1 MFKAWQA
8 ITLWKRV
15 IIGLIGGMSLGMVL
29 HYGVGEPASAFVTAW
44 IKPFGDAFVRLIK
57 MLVIPLI
64 ATTLV
69 AGVVA
74 IGKPAKLGTIGLRAV
89 LLYMGT
95 TFFAVCLGMVSGTI
109 FKPGA
114 GLGALAASDAAMRS
128 AQGKLSAGTAANT
141 GIADKLLNII
151 PTNPLAALVE
161 GDVLAVIFFSILVG
175 VAIMMVGER
184 AKPLKYFFEASADV
198 VMKITMWVMGLAP
211 YGVFAL
217 MVWIITEQGLSILS
231 NMGMLAIA
239 LYLACIAQILFIYG
253 GVMIKGILRLPLG
266 RYFHGIA
273 DAMGVA
279 YSTASSNATLP
290 VTITCAQNNL
300 GVDKAVAG
308 SVLPLGATINMDGT
322 AIYLGIIALFAAQAF
337 GIDLTLGNYAMI
349 ALMAT
354 LTSIGT
360 AGIPSASLFLAAGV
374 LSTFGVTDAQTTLI
388 VAFIMPFDRLLDM
401 MRTVTNVSGDV
412 AVACTV
418 AKWEG
423 ELDEDVFRAK
433 PVI

>member
-1 MFKAWQA
+1 MFKTWQSV
-8 ITLWKRV
+8 TLWKRV
-15 IIGLIGGMSLGMVL
+15 ILALIAGMLVGLVL
-29 HYGVGEPASAFVTAW
+29 HYAGGPAAQDFVTRFV
-44 IKPFGDAFVRLIK
+44 KPFGDAFVRLIK

-74 IGKPAKLGTIGLRAV
+74 IGKPSKLGTIGLRAV

-95 TFFAVCLGMVSGTI
+95 TLFAVCLGMASGSL
-109 FKPGA
+109 FRPGA
-114 GLGALAASDAAMRS
+114 GIGELSVSDAAMAG
-128 AQGKLSAGTAANT
+128 AQGKLSAGAAANS

-175 VAIMMVGER
+175 VGIMMVGER
-184 AKPLKYFFEASADV
+184 AKPLRDFFDASAEV
-198 VMKITMWVMGLAP
+198 VMKITMWVMELAP

-217 MVWIITEQGLSILS
+217 MVWIITEQGLTILS
-231 NMGMLAIA
+231 NMGMLAVA
-239 LYLACIAQILFIYG
+239 LYVACFIQIMLVYG
-253 GVMIKGILRLPLG
+253 GILVKGILRLPAG
-266 RYFHGIA
+266 RFFYGIA
-273 DAMGVA
+273 DALGVA
-279 YSTASSNATLP
+279 YSTSSSNATLP
-290 VTITCAQNNL
+290 VTISCAENNL

-322 AIYLGIIALFAAQAF
+322 AIYLGIIAMFSAQAF

-349 ALMAT
+349 AMMAT

-360 AGIPSASLFLAAGV
+360 AGIPSASLFLAAAV

-388 VAFIMPFDRLLDM
+388 VAFILPFDRLLDM

-412 AVACTV
+412 AVACAV

>member
-1 MFKAWQA
+1 MLKAWQA

-15 IIGLIGGMSLGMVL
+15 MIGLLAGLALGLVL
-29 HYGVGEPASAFVTAW
+29 HYAGGGAASAFVTAW
-44 IKPFGDAFVRLIK
+44 IKPFGDGFVRLIK

-74 IGKPAKLGTIGLRAV
+74 IGKPSKLGTLGLRAV
-89 LLYMGT
+89 LLYLGT
-95 TFFAVCLGMVSGTI
+95 TLGAVCLGMISGSI
-109 FKPGA
+109 FRPGV
-114 GLGALAASDAAMRS
+114 GIGELSVSDAAMAS
-128 AQGKLSAGTAANT
+128 AQGKLSAGAAANS

-151 PTNPLAALVE
+151 PVNPLAALVD

-175 VAIMMVGER
+175 VAIMMVGDR
-184 AKPLKYFFEASADV
+184 AKPLRDFFDAATEV
-198 VMKITMWVMGLAP
+198 VMKITLWVMELAP

-217 MVWIITEQGLSILS
+217 MTWIITEQGLSILS

-239 LYLACIAQILFIYG
+239 LYLACAVQIALVYG
-253 GVMIKGILRLPLG
+253 GVLIKGVLRLPTT
-266 RYFHGIA
+266 RYFYGIA

-290 VTITCAQNNL
+290 VSITCAQNNL

-322 AIYLGIIALFAAQAF
+322 AIYLGIIAMFAAQAF

-360 AGIPSASLFLAAGV
+360 AGIPSASLFLAAAV

-388 VAFIMPFDRLLDM
+388 VAFILPFDRLLDM
-401 MRTVTNVSGDV
+401 MRTVTNVSGDI

-418 AKWEG
+418 AKFEG

-433 PVI
+433 PAL

>member
-1 MFKAWQA
+1 MFKTWQA
-8 ITLWKRV
+8 VTLWKRV
-15 IIGLIGGMSLGMVL
+15 ILALIAGVIVGMVL
-29 HYGVGEPASAFVTAW
+29 HYGVGAPASDFVTTW
-44 IKPFGDAFVRLIK
+44 IKPFGDGFVRLIK

-74 IGKPAKLGTIGLRAV
+74 IGKPSKLGTIGLRSV

-95 TFFAVCLGMVSGTI
+95 TLFAVCLGMLSGSL
-109 FKPGA
+109 FRPGK
-114 GLGALAASDAAMRS
+114 GIGELSVSDAAMAG
-128 AQGKLSAGTAANT
+128 AQGKLSAGAAANT

-151 PTNPLAALVE
+151 PTNPLAALVQ

-175 VAIMMVGER
+175 IGIMMVGER
-184 AKPLKYFFEASADV
+184 AKPLRDFFDASAEV
-198 VMKITMWVMGLAP
+198 VMKITMWVMELAP

-239 LYLACIAQILFIYG
+239 LYLACAVQIALVYG
-253 GVMIKGILRLPLG
+253 GVLIKGILRLPLA
-266 RYFHGIA
+266 RYFYGIA

-290 VTITCAQNNL
+290 VTISCAQNNL

-322 AIYLGIIALFAAQAF
+322 AIYLGIIAMFAAQAF
-337 GIDLTLGNYAMI
+337 GIDLTFGNYAMI

-360 AGIPSASLFLAAGV
+360 AGIPSASLFLAAAV

-388 VAFIMPFDRLLDM
+388 VAFILPFDRLLDM
-401 MRTVTNVSGDV
+401 MRTVTNVSGDI

-423 ELDEDVFRAK
+423 ELDEEVFRAK
-433 PVI
+433 PVL

>member
-1 MFKAWQA
+1 MFKSWNA

-15 IIGLIGGMSLGMVL
+15 IIGLLAGLTVGMIL
-29 HYGVGEPASAFVTAW
+29 HYAIGAPANAFVTAW
-44 IKPFGDAFVRLIK
+44 VKPFGDGFVRLIK

-74 IGKPAKLGTIGLRAV
+74 IGKPSKLGTIGLRAV
-89 LLYMGT
+89 LLYLGT
-95 TFFAVCLGMVSGTI
+95 TFFAVCLGMLSGTL
-109 FKPGA
+109 FKPGS
-114 GLGALAASDAAMRS
+114 GLGDLTVSDSAMAG
-128 AQGKLSAGTAANT
+128 AQGKLAAGSAADS

-184 AKPLKYFFEASADV
+184 AKPLRDFFDAAAEV
-198 VMKITMWVMGLAP
+198 VMKITMWVMELAP

-239 LYLACIAQILFIYG
+239 LYLACAVQIALVYG
-253 GVMIKGILRLPLG
+253 GVLIKGVLKLPLA
-266 RYFHGIA
+266 RYFYGIA

-290 VTITCAQNNL
+290 VTISCAQNNL

-322 AIYLGIIALFAAQAF
+322 AIYLGIIAMFAAQAF

-360 AGIPSASLFLAAGV
+360 AGIPSASLFLAAAV

-388 VAFIMPFDRLLDM
+388 VAFILPFDRLLDM
-401 MRTVTNVSGDV
+401 MRTVTNVSGDI

-418 AKWEG
+418 AKFEG
-423 ELDEDVFRAK
+423 ELDEDVFKAK